1 MADILLKLAH
11 AAPALDC
18 GDLIPERVR
27 PPRPSR
33 VQQTGGLSLARGQEA
48 ASSITTPPSNGTV
61 QKLGAPQPARH
72 LKTAIQA
79 QPSTASMEKAHALAA
94 RGQLHKAFRVVD
106 DVLRLA
112 PDHAEARLLR
122 ERLRLLEQREKNRR
136 REPRNPR
143 AQLEAGFSYLQLEA
157 NRDATDALQKACQLS
172 PDLYLAHLLRGI
184 ALHRLGE
191 VREARSAY
199 FRAARLRPGDDIHDD
214 LLSALERGEPPMP
227 LVEGEISAPAGLT
240 LNRYPRLALAG

>member
-1 MADILLKLAH
+1 VADILLKLAH

-94 RGQLHKAFRVVD
+94 RGQLHKALRVVD

-112 PDHAEARLLR
+112 LDHAEARLLR
-122 ERLRLLEQREKNRR
+122 ERLRLLEQREKKRR
-136 REPRNPR
+136 WEPRNPQ
-143 AQLEAGFSYLQLEA
+143 AQLEA